1 MDDVTRALQA
11 MIRDEVELQVQQLAD
26 ELRRDAETQ
35 HPSGRLTVVQAATMA
50 QRHRS
55 TIERACASGGWLRR
69 GSKVAG
75 GRSGCRTLRSGSHS
89 SKQVTMGCRRI

>member
-55 TIERACASGGWLRR
+55 TIERACASGEL
-69 GSKVAG
+69 VASQRVKG
-75 GRSGCRTLRSGSHS
+75 GRWSIRVSDLEEWLS
-89 SKQVTMGCRRI
+89 